1 MEVIL
6 KEDVLKLGHRGD
18 VVKVAEG
25 YGRNYLIPHKLAIE
39 ATAGNKAVIEQMK
52 AASVRK
58 TAKEK
63 GSAEALGQQ
72 LSGQALEF
80 TRKSGE
86 NDQLFGSVTSSDI
99 AHALEAK
106 GFTIDRRKIDL
117 DVPLKTVGEFN
128 VPIKLHKDVTVTVKV
143 TVAKEAVAEVAPVA
157 AEEAPA
163 RKRRAKFVGCPTQ
176 RVSG

>member
-6 KEDVLKLGHRGD
+6 KEDVNKLGHRGD

-72 LSGQALEF
+72 LSGQELAF

-86 NDQLFGSVTSSDI
+86 HDQLFGSVTSADI

-117 DVPLKTVGEFN
+117 DVPLKTVGEFH
-128 VPIKLHKDVTVTVKV
+128 VPVTLHKDVTVTVKV
-143 TVAKEAVAEVAPVA
+143 TVGKEAGAEAAPVA
-157 AEEAPA
+157 VEEPANAEA
-163 RKRRAKFVGCPTQ
+163 
-176 RVSG
+176 